1 MLGGR
6 GFSLIPF
13 EGLHAIIFANP
24 RLLLPTKSV
33 VAYARKQSRSTIF
46 EWQEKEK
53 GWYLYASE
61 YPPGWVKK
69 VKVVNLSVLTKKGLM
84 TWNVKPKFAKK
95 GDDSSETCSN
105 IIPYGDGLP
114 PIGNI
119 VLENSPPPL
128 LLLVLVP
135 ADVLLQASLCP
146 PLQGHP
152 WMLLLPI
159 GLVAIKERRLH
170 QPSLPPPRGEY
181 VISKFHH
188 FFILIIYRAFLWLIP
203 YVYLFLSFFFFF
215 SSSLA
220 V

>member
-24 RLLLPTKSV
+24 RLLLPTKFV

-61 YPPGWVKK
+61 YPSGWVKK

-95 GDDSSETCSN
+95 GDDSSET
-105 IIPYGDGLP
+105 
-114 PIGNI
+114 
-119 VLENSPPPL
+119 
-128 LLLVLVP
+128 
-135 ADVLLQASLCP
+135 
-146 PLQGHP
+146 
-152 WMLLLPI
+152 
-159 GLVAIKERRLH
+159 
-170 QPSLPPPRGEY
+170 
-181 VISKFHH
+181 
-188 FFILIIYRAFLWLIP
+188 
-203 YVYLFLSFFFFF
+203 
-215 SSSLA
+215 
-220 V
+220 